1 LLDQWVANGITV
13 VVAAEYARALL
24 PGGRCRN
31 VPMTMRRQDR
41 SVIDL
46 ASGVPAPQPRLPVK
60 TRAPTAAPA
69 TGREPAPA
77 SLGVGGR
84 VVLALLLAGGFAV
97 ALTSAL
103 GVLFF
108 VPYALI
114 GALLAIRRPGNSIG
128 WLLVAIGWALALL
141 DVAPIDATA
150 QQFAL
155 GTVSWSQAVI
165 AVLSGGATVK
175 AVFLLLFALAVVFPS
190 GRLPGGRWRRILGA
204 VLAIGVGLVVV
215 SAIAPTITVSLS
227 WSAESTSVANPIAIA
242 STAPI
247 WRLLDLSAL
256 TLPVV
261 ILMVCGTVSLV
272 VRYRRAEG
280 MERQQLRW
288 VVAAIAFLI
297 AAFPAG
303 FVLSLLVP
311 STANAGSGLAWTGAI
326 VGFPLV
332 PTAIGIAVL
341 RYRLYAIDRIIS
353 RTISWAVLTV
363 LLGGAFAGL
372 VLALQALLA
381 PLTGSN
387 ELAVAGSTLLVA
399 ALFGPLRRRVQRVVD
414 RRFNRSRYDAERMLA
429 AFGGRLRDKV
439 DLEAVRAEILATV
452 DTTLEPSASS
462 LWLRGSARAAKQR
475 G

>member
-1 LLDQWVANGITV
+1 LLDLWVANGITV
-13 VVAAEYARALL
+13 VMAAEYARALV
-24 PGGRCRN
+24 PGGRSRN
-31 VPMTMRRQDR
+31 FPVTMRRQDR
-41 SVIDL
+41 AVIDL
-46 ASGVPAPQPRLPVK
+46 ASGVPAPQPRILPVT
-60 TRAPTAAPA
+60 TRAPTAGAPA

-103 GVLFF
+103 GLLF

-141 DVAPIDATA
+141 NVPTIDATA
-150 QQFAL
+150 QQ
-155 GTVSWSQAVI
+155 
-165 AVLSGGATVK
+165 ATGK

-190 GRLPGGRWRRILGA
+190 GRLPGGRWRRIVRA

-215 SAIAPTITVSLS
+215 SAIAPTITVR
-227 WSAESTSVANPIAIA
+227 SV
-242 STAPI
+242 
-247 WRLLDLSAL
+247 L
-256 TLPVV
+256 TFPVV
-261 ILMVCGTVSLV
+261 ILMVGGTVSLV

-280 MERQQLRW
+280 IERQQLRW

-311 STANAGSGLAWTGAI
+311 ATANAGSGLAWTGAI

-387 ELAVAGSTLLVA
+387 EVAVAGSTLLVA

-414 RRFNRSRYDAERMLA
+414 RRFNRSRYDTERMLA
-429 AFGGRLRDKV
+429 AFAGRLRDKV
-439 DLEAVRAEILATV
+439 DLEAVRAEVLATV

-462 LWLRGSARAAKQR
+462 LWLRGAARAAKQR